1 MKPSFPPTT
10 DAAPPRGSEMPDK
23 CELGGLGGGG
33 HRTTGRGAC
42 QHLKRKEH
50 HAILSPQPLAPSPA
64 LTPAMSE
71 QIALEKTDR
80 SQEPRFK
87 AFFIAQQQMKLFTYT

>member
-1 MKPSFPPTT
+1 
-10 DAAPPRGSEMPDK
+10 MPDK
-23 CELGGLGGGG
+23 CELWGWGAPYNKQRGLPIPEKK
-33 HRTTGRGAC
+33 RTPC
-42 QHLKRKEH
+42 HPV
-50 HAILSPQPLAPSPA
+50 PQPLASSPA
-64 LTPAMSE
+64 LTSAMSE

>member
-1 MKPSFPPTT
+1 MKPSSPPTT
-10 DAAPPRGSEMPDK
+10 YTAPPGGGEIPDK
-23 CELGGLGGGG
+23 CELGGLGE
-33 HRTTGRGAC
+33 HRTAGRGAC

-50 HAILSPQPLAPSPA
+50 HAILSPQPFAPSLA